1 MISPPHGNRDEAG
14 LGEGARRASV
24 AQPPIEEGP
33 VAAAEAVA
41 ARISTADRPMG
52 RPGRPVDRR
61 SPFVVGMVG
70 AAGVVV
76 TIGLVEVVVTAR
88 DVLVLIGLA
97 VFIAVGLEPAVSRV
111 ARLGVPRWA
120 AVTAVCLGSLAA
132 VAGFIAAAIPT
143 LVTQASA
150 LVAKAPSYLQI
161 LTDHNSFVGQLND
174 RFHLQ
179 QTLEQTLN
187 TGGGSIL
194 GGVLGAGIVVFNAL
208 ASTLIVV
215 VLTVYFLGAMPR
227 LRAGLYRLI
236 PNSRRPR
243 AILLGDEIA
252 TRVGAYVLGNVVVSL
267 IAATLTFAWLL
278 VFGVPYPLLLA
289 ILVALLDLIPAL
301 GSTMAGVLVCL
312 VALTVSLPVALATAG
327 FFIIYRFV
335 EDYLLVPKIIGGV
348 VKVSALATVVAVLLG
363 GVLFGL
369 VGALVAIPIAAAI
382 QLIVR
387 EVALPRLDRA

>member
-1 MISPPHGNRDEAG
+1 
-14 LGEGARRASV
+14 
-24 AQPPIEEGP
+24 

-111 ARLGVPRWA
+111 AGLGVPRWA

-278 VFGVPYPLLLA
+278 IFGVPYPLLLA

>member
-1 MISPPHGNRDEAG
+1 
-14 LGEGARRASV
+14 V
-24 AQPPIEEGP
+24 AQPSIEEGP

-111 ARLGVPRWA
+111 AGLGVPRWA

-278 VFGVPYPLLLA
+278 IFGVPYPLLLA